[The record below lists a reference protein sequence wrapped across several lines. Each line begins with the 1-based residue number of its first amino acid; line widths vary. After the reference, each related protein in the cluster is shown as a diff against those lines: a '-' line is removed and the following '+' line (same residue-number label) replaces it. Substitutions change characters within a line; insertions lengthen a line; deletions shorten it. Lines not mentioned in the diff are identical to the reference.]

1 MARKL
6 ILVID
11 DDPTARQILHRN
23 LKSKYD
29 VLPVGDAI
37 TGLAEARKQT
47 PDLILL
53 DLGLP
58 GGGGLSV
65 LERLH
70 SLPRLSGTPVIVIS
84 GQERAKAEPAALQA
98 GAVAFF
104 QKPADPEALLAVIAD
119 VLGED

>member
-1 MARKL
+1 
-6 ILVID
+6 
-11 DDPTARQILHRN
+11 
-23 LKSKYD
+23 
-29 VLPVGDAI
+29 
-37 TGLAEARKQT
+37 
-47 PDLILL
+47 LILL

-104 QKPADPEALLAVIAD
+104 KKPAEALLAVIAD